1 MAGEITSRVGGAG
14 SSFGFGSGGSARL
27 RENHPF
33 AQGHCSPCDSMFA
46 ELNTARGSIQASIPR
61 PVGASDQAREPSEE
75 RREPGAPRSGDLV
88 KLSAQ
93 GTVEK
98 IDPNET
104 PAPEGQKRETYGE
117 LKPKGPP
124 GALRS
129 QGKAAQKP
137 DDGQRELTEE
147 QLRQIEQLK
156 SRDIEVRAHEQ
167 AHKAVA
173 GAHGGAISL
182 SYETGPDGRR
192 YAVAGEVPVDLSPVS
207 GDPAATVRKMQT
219 IRQAALAP
227 ADPSGADRAV
237 AARAS
242 QLAQKAQAELA
253 EVTAQKLEAATAG
266 SQAPEEPAVDA
277 VSEGDEG
284 QPAPQ
289 ETSGPPPPPPGGV
302 EGGSPPPPPPPGGI
316 EGGSPPPP
324 PPGAAEGAPP
334 PGAGERGPPPGPP
347 PGAGERAPPP
357 RGTGDGPEPPPPPPP
372 PRPEVASQSPV
383 APTFVSLN
391 AYA

>member
-1 MAGEITSRVGGAG
+1 
-14 SSFGFGSGGSARL
+14 
-27 RENHPF
+27 
-33 AQGHCSPCDSMFA
+33 MFA
-46 ELNTARGSIQASIPR
+46 ELNTAKDSIQASIPR
-61 PVGASDQAREPSEE
+61 PVGASDQGQQAREE

-104 PAPEGQKRETYGE
+104 PATEGQKRETYGE

-147 QLRQIEQLK
+147 QLRQIAELK
-156 SRDIEVRAHEQ
+156 SRDVEVRAHEQ

-182 SYETGPDGRR
+182 TYETGPDGRR

-227 ADPSGADRAV
+227 ADPSGADRAA

-253 EVTAQKLEAATAG
+253 EVTAQKLEAATGG
-266 SQAPEEPAVDA
+266 SKAPEEPAVNA
-277 VSEGDEG
+277 ASEGDEG

-289 ETSGPPPPPPGGV
+289 ATREP
-302 EGGSPPPPPPPGGI
+302 
-316 EGGSPPPP
+316 PPPP
-324 PPGAAEGAPP
+324 PPGAAERAPP
-334 PGAGERGPPPGPP
+334 PGAAERAPPPGPP
-347 PGAGERAPPP
+347 PPGPPPPGAEERVPPPGPPPRGAGERAPPP
-357 RGTGDGPEPPPPPPP
+357 GPPPPGAPPRGTGDGPAPPPPPPPPPP
-372 PRPEVASQSPV
+372 PRPEVATSSPV

>member
-1 MAGEITSRVGGAG
+1 MAGAITSRVGGTG
-14 SSFGFGSGGSARL
+14 PSMGFGSGGSARL

-46 ELNTARGSIQASIPR
+46 ELNTAKDSIQASIPR
-61 PVGASDQAREPSEE
+61 PVGASDQGQQAREE

-104 PAPEGQKRETYGE
+104 PATEGQKRETYGE

-147 QLRQIEQLK
+147 QLRQIAELK
-156 SRDIEVRAHEQ
+156 SRDVEVRAHEQ

-182 SYETGPDGRR
+182 TYETGPDGRR

-227 ADPSGADRAV
+227 ADPSGADRAA

-253 EVTAQKLEAATAG
+253 EVTAQKLEAATGG
-266 SQAPEEPAVDA
+266 SKAPEEPAVNA
-277 VSEGDEG
+277 ASEGDEG

-289 ETSGPPPPPPGGV
+289 ATGG
-302 EGGSPPPPPPPGGI
+302 
-316 EGGSPPPP
+316 PPP
-324 PPGAAEGAPP
+324 PPGAAERAPP
-334 PGAGERGPPPGPP
+334 PGPPPPGAEERAPPPGPPP

-357 RGTGDGPEPPPPPPP
+357 GPPPPGAPPRGTGDGPAPPPPPPP
-372 PRPEVASQSPV
+372 PRPEVATSSPV

>member
-1 MAGEITSRVGGAG
+1 
-14 SSFGFGSGGSARL
+14 
-27 RENHPF
+27 
-33 AQGHCSPCDSMFA
+33 MFA
-46 ELNTARGSIQASIPR
+46 ELNTARDSIQASIPR
-61 PVGASDQAREPSEE
+61 PVGASGQAREASDE
-75 RREPGAPRSGDLV
+75 RREPGAPRFGDLV

-104 PAPEGQKRETYGE
+104 PPTKGQARETYGE

-156 SRDIEVRAHEQ
+156 SRDVEVRAHEQ

-182 SYETGPDGRR
+182 TYETGPDGRR

-227 ADPSGADRAV
+227 ADPSGADRAA

-253 EVTAQKLEAATAG
+253 EVTAQKLDEATGG
-266 SQAPEEPAVDA
+266 SQAGAELVVDA
-277 VSEGDEG
+277 ASEGDEG
-284 QPAPQ
+284 RA
-289 ETSGPPPPPPGGV
+289 S
-302 EGGSPPPPPPPGGI
+302 
-316 EGGSPPPP
+316 PPP

-334 PGAGERGPPPGPP
+334 GGPLPPGPP
-347 PGAGERAPPP
+347 PPGAAVGAPPGGPPPPGAAEGAPPRPPRPP
-357 RGTGDGPEPPPPPPP
+357 RGAEDTPTPPPPPP
-372 PRPEVASQSPV
+372 PRPEVATSSPV